1 MRSSNVALS
10 KLGLPDL
17 PHRPKVPGL
26 LIEQPASVAANEVI
40 AEVRTSGNA
49 AESESSLMDDD
60 RIDD

>member
-10 KLGLPDL
+10 QLGLLDL

-49 AESESSLMDDD
+49 AESESNLMDDD